1 MPTSPLQRHVPQPVT
16 SKTPLC
22 VVESPTTATKQ
33 VIELPDG
40 KLYQRRAGGN
50 FHLQMTV
57 RGKMLRKTTGTNDVT
72 KAIKQVE
79 RYRTHGIPAEAETL
93 PTLDHL
99 RSLIHSEAEAGVLNR
114 KTAWTYEDK
123 LNLLQQFCEEQ
134 GLGHLALMSIDP
146 DLIQQYLHWRVDRPT
161 LRNGRKPRPGNEHR
175 RVSQRTLNNDLD
187 HLRACFR
194 RAQKRGWI
202 DQEPTHCLPRDRKA
216 ARPRPRPL
224 SRDTVNR
231 LFKAIKEMQ
240 EERSERHFSIPWLIP
255 LMETILSCGL
265 RREEA
270 RMLTH
275 EDIDWRDHALLI
287 RKKTVTAQ
295 QVIRFPQGKYAQ
307 VKALRRTVSKP
318 RHLRLPEGVTM
329 QHLTQGEWYDHH
341 RAVVITRSWV
351 WETKSDHSE
360 RSVPIPQILRQR
372 LEEWTQRGI
381 TEWYPKN
388 DLSHLHHQFIHS
400 PSPFLFP
407 DPDGGPLRSNINPLI
422 GEAAQRAGIPH
433 PRLHDLR
440 HTYATWLRQQDVPI
454 PTLQRL
460 LGHQDMKTTLM
471 YADFTLEEGH
481 RAVSGFSW

>member
-1 MPTSPLQRHVPQPVT
+1 MLISPRHHAPE
-16 SKTPLC
+16 SMTPELPSLA
-22 VVESPTTATKQ
+22 VGSLTTPIKQ
-33 VIELPDG
+33 VIELPEG
-40 KLYQRRAGGN
+40 RLYQRRAGGN
-50 FHLQMTV
+50 FHLQITV

-79 RYRTHGIPAEAETL
+79 RYRAHGIPAEAETL

-99 RSLIHSEAEAGVLNR
+99 RRLIHGEAEAGRLNA

-134 GLGHLALMSIDP
+134 GFGQLTLMHIEP
-146 DLIQQYLHWRVDRPT
+146 DLIRQYLQWRVDRPT
-161 LRNGRKPRPGNEHR
+161 LRNGRKPRRGNEHR

-194 RAQKRGWI
+194 RALKRGWM
-202 DQEPTHCLPRDRKA
+202 DQEPTHCIPRDRKA

-224 SRDTVNR
+224 NRDAVNR
-231 LFKAIKEMQ
+231 LFAAIKDMEG
-240 EERSERHFSIPWLIP
+240 ERSERHYSIPWLIP

-275 EDIDWRDHALLI
+275 DDIDWADHALLI

-295 QVIRFPQGKYAQ
+295 QVIRFRRHKYAQ
-307 VKALRRTVSKP
+307 IKGQRRAASKP
-318 RHLRLPEGVTM
+318 PHLRLPEGVTM
-329 QHLTQGEWYDHH
+329 QHLAEGKWHDQQ

-351 WETKSDHSE
+351 WETKSDHAE
-360 RSVPIPQILRQR
+360 RSVPIPDILRERLRQWSQR
-372 LEEWTQRGI
+372 RLCD
-381 TEWYPKN
+381 WYPGN
-388 DLSHLHHQFIHS
+388 DLSSLHHRFIQS

-407 DPDGGPLRSNINPLI
+407 DPDGGPLRSNINQLI

-440 HTYATWLRQQDVPI
+440 HTYATWLRQRDVPI

-460 LGHQDMKTTLM
+460 LGHQDMETTLM